1 MKSNKLSFDLSDHP
15 DLVELLRL
23 ESSRKRIPQ
32 KGILVE
38 ALQAYFGNRL
48 ENLLVSRVAEEAFKD
63 WDNKEDEIYN
73 DL

>member
-1 MKSNKLSFDLSDHP
+1 MKSNKLSFDLSDYP

-48 ENLLVSRVAEEAFKD
+48 ENLLISRVAEEAFKD

-73 DL
+73 EL

>member
-1 MKSNKLSFDLSDHP
+1 MKSNKLSFDLSDYP